1 MKSAGGRLLAG
12 LALERSGN
20 QPLHRQLYSQLR
32 TQILAGSL
40 PNGTRLPS
48 TRTLVSELGVS
59 RITVVTAFEQLTAE
73 GFLRSRA
80 GDGTYVDTLWSDN
93 TPPQPT
99 SRPPLSERGAAT
111 SSRGTDL
118 FSEAPRAWSPDATES
133 FLPSQIASSAFPA
146 STWKRLLGRH
156 AGRTDQ
162 SFIGYSDPNGY
173 RPLREA
179 IADYVNDTKGL
190 DCTADQIVITSGAQ
204 QAFNILAVLLLD
216 ADDPVIVE
224 DPGHIAGRLAFQ
236 SQGCL
241 IQGVPVDDEGAVLPD
256 DRGDAPAAR
265 LALLT
270 PARQHPLGTAMS
282 PARRS
287 DWITWAQQNDSWIV
301 EDDCDS
307 ELRYRGKL
315 LPTLFGLDLSRHV
328 ITVGSFSKVLAPSI
342 RLGYCVLP
350 EDLVQPFASVSSVI
364 GRAPAVLLQAALADF
379 LTEGHMHAHLRRT
392 RRLYSARQ
400 DALLN
405 AIQHQLSH
413 RIVPAQVDAGLHV
426 MGWLQEQ
433 LDDID
438 VARGLAASGVY
449 TYPLS
454 EYRLTHQLPPA
465 LLIGF
470 AGTAEEHMPAAV
482 GRMATAWDRWADSK
496 HP

>member
-12 LALERSGN
+12 LALDRAEN
-20 QPLHRQLYSQLR
+20 QPLHRQLYAQLR
-32 TQILAGSL
+32 AQILTGSL
-40 PNGTRLPS
+40 PSGTRLPS

-59 RITVVTAFEQLTAE
+59 RITIVTAFEQLTAE

-80 GDGTYVDTLWSDN
+80 GDGTYVDTLWSDSA
-93 TPPQPT
+93 PPKPT
-99 SRPPLSERGAAT
+99 FRPPLSERGAAT

-118 FSEAPRAWSPDATES
+118 FSEAPSAWSPDATES
-133 FLPSQIASSAFPA
+133 FLPSQIAASAFPA
-146 STWKRLLGRH
+146 TTWKRLLGRH

-162 SFIGYSDPNGY
+162 ALIGYSDPHGY

-179 IADYVNDTKGL
+179 IADYVNDVKGL
-190 DCTADQIVITSGAQ
+190 GCTADQIVITSGAQ
-204 QAFNILAVLLLD
+204 QAFNVLAVLLLD
-216 ADDPVIVE
+216 AGDPVIVE

-236 SQGCL
+236 SQGSP
-241 IQGVPVDDEGAVLPD
+241 IQGVPVDDEGAILPD
-256 DRGDAPAAR
+256 TKEATPAAR

-301 EDDCDS
+301 EDDSDS

-315 LPTLFGLDLSRHV
+315 RPTLFSLDLSRHV

-350 EDLVQPFASVSSVI
+350 EDLVRPFASVSSVI
-364 GRAPAVLLQAALADF
+364 GRPPAVLLQATLTDF

-392 RRLYSARQ
+392 RRLYTARQ

-405 AIQHQLSH
+405 AIGDQLSH
-413 RIVPAQVDAGLHV
+413 RIQPAQVDTGLHV
-426 MGWLQEQ
+426 MGWLQEP

-449 TYPLS
+449 TYPLG
-454 EYRLTHQLPPA
+454 EYRISQQLPPA

-470 AGTAEEHMPAAV
+470 AGTTEDHMPEAV
-482 GRMATAWDRWADSK
+482 TRMATAWDQWADNK
-496 HP
+496 NP